1 MASFE
6 IGGIGLPAEL
16 RGGLRRCAALT
27 QPDVNTSRNRLGHI
41 RLELDHVFEAPVE
54 ALRPDVHL
62 VARSEEH
69 TSELP
74 SRLPLVC
81 RLLLE
86 KKKSMEPPCFL
97 PPTLH
102 QRPHDAGKS
111 TSRSSPKARTQSM
124 DA

>member
-86 KKKSMEPPCFL
+86 KKKVHVAREAEGDLRLDRVDVPTAGNRSMNV
-97 PPTLH
+97 
-102 QRPHDAGKS
+102 A
-111 TSRSSPKARTQSM
+111 
-124 DA
+124 